1 MQNKIKIENL
11 TITNS
16 QSKILVDAINLD
28 IANNKITAIIGESG
42 SGKTLTAHAIMGLI
56 PKSLTIFQN
65 SKIYYYTEN
74 QKIDLLKIEKK
85 QLKALRSKK
94 ISMIFQNPMSSLHPL
109 IKCGEQIEEVLKTHT
124 NLSKKHRKEAV
135 FDILRQVGFENPKRI
150 FCAYPHQLSGG
161 EQQRVMICMAMITN
175 PEVLIADE
183 PTTALDA
190 QIQMEIIELIKQL
203 KITYRCSVLFI
214 SHDLSLVHSFAD
226 YIYVMRN
233 GKIEEKG
240 TTDQIFNEPKEQY
253 TQLLIKS
260 KPTLTYMPHRL
271 PTLHQNIG
279 HHFSKTKNNE
289 NKTNDVIVLST
300 NHQNNTIWGQKVYNH
315 TLKNISFDVR
325 NKECLGIIGESGSGK
340 TTLLKT
346 ILGLIKPTSG
356 EIKYKNENLDL
367 IKYRSLDTLRNIQ
380 WVQQNPY
387 TSLPPNMTI
396 AKHFDAILKLH
407 NIGNGAD
414 ERDNIIKNTLA
425 LCQMSEN
432 ILDRY
437 PHQFSGGQLQRLAIA
452 QALLVNPEIILLDEP
467 VSSLDVSIQAAII
480 NLLNDIRDFRSITY
494 LFITH
499 DIMLANYFCDTIIV
513 LYKGEIVE
521 KGISKEVINNPKHK
535 YTKILIDACIT

>member
-1 MQNKIKIENL
+1 
-11 TITNS
+11 
-16 QSKILVDAINLD
+16 
-28 IANNKITAIIGESG
+28 
-42 SGKTLTAHAIMGLI
+42 
-56 PKSLTIFQN
+56 
-65 SKIYYYTEN
+65 
-74 QKIDLLKIEKK
+74 
-85 QLKALRSKK
+85 
-94 ISMIFQNPMSSLHPL
+94 
-109 IKCGEQIEEVLKTHT
+109 
-124 NLSKKHRKEAV
+124 
-135 FDILRQVGFENPKRI
+135 
-150 FCAYPHQLSGG
+150 
-161 EQQRVMICMAMITN
+161 
-175 PEVLIADE
+175 
-183 PTTALDA
+183 
-190 QIQMEIIELIKQL
+190 
-203 KITYRCSVLFI
+203 
-214 SHDLSLVHSFAD
+214 
-226 YIYVMRN
+226 MRN

-300 NHQNNTIWGQKVYNH
+300 NQLNVVHQNNTIWGQKVYNH

-499 DIMLANYFCDTIIV
+499 DIILPITF
-513 LYKGEIVE
+513 
-521 KGISKEVINNPKHK
+521 VI
-535 YTKILIDACIT
+535 L